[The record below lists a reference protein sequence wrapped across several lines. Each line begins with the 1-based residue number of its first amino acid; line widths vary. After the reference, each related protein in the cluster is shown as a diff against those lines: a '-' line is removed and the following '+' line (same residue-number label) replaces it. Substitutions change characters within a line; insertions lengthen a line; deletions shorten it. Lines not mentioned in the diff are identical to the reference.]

1 MVLLYGQKNKNK
13 VLKLKLKFRMI
24 DTLMLIDDENLFHLV
39 FEDACSLLDMALSFE
54 ALDSSDEAD
63 EKFKQWFPDDPDKE
77 RPECVFVD
85 LNIIGSSYDGI
96 EMIRK
101 INYEYGD
108 GVVIGIIS
116 SSEDEDEIE
125 KAKKVGAQFWIIKS
139 DDIEPRLEEFMA
151 DYEAYKLKTAPFKIY
166 K

>member
-1 MVLLYGQKNKNK
+1 
-13 VLKLKLKFRMI
+13 
-24 DTLMLIDDENLFHLV
+24 MLIDDENLFHLV
-39 FEDACSLLDMALSFE
+39 FEDACSILDMALSIE

-63 EKFKQWFPDDPDKE
+63 AKFKEWFPDDPNHE

-85 LNIIGSSYDGI
+85 LNIIGSSMDGI

-116 SSEDEDEIE
+116 SSEDEEEIN
-125 KAKKVGAQFWIIKS
+125 KAKAVGAQFWIIKS
-139 DDIEPRLEEFMA
+139 DDIEPRLMEFME
-151 DYEAYKLKTAPFKIY
+151 DYNAYKAKTASFKIY
-166 K
+166 R

>member
-1 MVLLYGQKNKNK
+1 
-13 VLKLKLKFRMI
+13 MI

-39 FEDACSLLDMALSFE
+39 FEDACSLLDMALSIE

-63 EKFKQWFPDDPDKE
+63 RKFRDWFPDDPGHE

-85 LNIIGSSYDGI
+85 LNIIGSSFDGI

-101 INYEYGD
+101 INTDYGN

-116 SSEDEDEIE
+116 SSQDEVEIN
-125 KAKKVGAQFWIIKS
+125 KAKDVGAQFWIIKS
-139 DDIEPRLEEFMA
+139 DDIEPRLEEFKN
-151 DYEAYKLKTAPFKIY
+151 DYEGYKNRTAPFKIY

>member
-1 MVLLYGQKNKNK
+1 
-13 VLKLKLKFRMI
+13 MI

-63 EKFKQWFPDDPDKE
+63 KKFREWFPDDPDEE

-85 LNIIGSSYDGI
+85 LNIIGSSFDGI

-101 INYEYGD
+101 INFEYGD

-116 SSEDEDEIE
+116 SSEDEEEIE
-125 KAKKVGAQFWIIKS
+125 RAKKVGAQFWIIKS
-139 DDIEPRLEEFMA
+139 DDIEPRLEEFME
-151 DYEAYKLKTAPFKIY
+151 DYEAYKAKKAPFKVY
-166 K
+166 R